1 MREPRANHVRSVP
14 GREAVV
20 DGDVRVR
27 REDRFGAGFDGVLA
41 AAQEGSG
48 WAFERLWHAF
58 APSVTGYLRLQGA
71 AEPEDLASDVFLGAF
86 RSLAT
91 FSGDEGAFRS
101 WLFTIAHRRLV
112 DARRQAARRP
122 PPQALEEAAELPH
135 AAPDAEVEVMRR
147 MAEERVRSL
156 CARLVPDRRDVL
168 LLRLVGGFTVEEVAA
183 ALDKSPAAI
192 KALQRR
198 GLTTLRQILEQESA
212 PILAAATIAATR

>member
-1 MREPRANHVRSVP
+1 M
-14 GREAVV
+14 
-20 DGDVRVR
+20 R
-27 REDRFGAGFDGVLA
+27 REDRLGAGFDGVLA

-58 APSVTGYLRLQGA
+58 APSVTGYLRIQGA
-71 AEPEDLASDVFLGAF
+71 AEPDDLASEVFLGAF

-91 FSGDEGAFRS
+91 FSGDEAAFRS

-112 DARRQAARRP
+112 DARRSAARRP
-122 PPQALEEAAELPH
+122 PPQPLDEGVDTGH
-135 AAPDAEVEVMRR
+135 AGAPPEVEVMRR

-156 CARLVPDRRDVL
+156 CARLVPDQRDVL

-183 ALDKSPAAI
+183 TLDKSPGAT

-198 GLTTLRQILEQESA
+198 GLVALRKILEA
-212 PILAAATIAATR
+212 

>member
-1 MREPRANHVRSVP
+1 MRA
-14 GREAVV
+14 
-20 DGDVRVR
+20 R
-27 REDRFGAGFDGVLA
+27 RQDRFGPGFDGVLA

-48 WAFERLWHAF
+48 RAFERLWHAF
-58 APSVTGYLRLQGA
+58 APSVTGYLRLQGST
-71 AEPEDLASDVFLGAF
+71 EPDDLASEVFLGAF

-112 DARRQAARRP
+112 DARRQAARLP
-122 PPQALEEAAELPH
+122 PPEPLEEDAEISH
-135 AAPDAEVEVMRR
+135 AAAPEVEVMRR

-156 CARLVPDRRDVL
+156 CALLVPDQRDVL

-183 ALDKSPAAI
+183 TLDKSPGAT

-198 GLTTLRQILEQESA
+198 GLVALRKILEAQA
-212 PILAAATIAATR
+212 VPL

>member
-1 MREPRANHVRSVP
+1 M
-14 GREAVV
+14 
-20 DGDVRVR
+20 R
-27 REDRFGAGFDGVLA
+27 REDRLGPGFDGVLA

-58 APSVTGYLRLQGA
+58 APSVTGYLRIQGA
-71 AEPEDLASDVFLGAF
+71 AEPDDLASEVFLGAF

-91 FSGDEGAFRS
+91 FSGDEAAFRS

-112 DARRQAARRP
+112 DARRSAARRP
-122 PPQALEEAAELPH
+122 PPQPLDEGVDTGH
-135 AAPDAEVEVMRR
+135 AAAGPEVEVMRR

-156 CARLVPDRRDVL
+156 CARLVPDQRDVL

-183 ALDKSPAAI
+183 ALDKSPGAT

-198 GLTTLRQILEQESA
+198 GLVALSKILEA
-212 PILAAATIAATR
+212 RAVPL

>member
-1 MREPRANHVRSVP
+1 
-14 GREAVV
+14 
-20 DGDVRVR
+20 VR

-48 WAFERLWHAF
+48 WAFERLWRAF

-71 AEPEDLASDVFLGAF
+71 GEPEDLASEVFLGAF

-122 PPQALEEAAELPH
+122 PPQPLEEDAQTGH
-135 AAPDAEVEVMRR
+135 AAAPEVEVMRR

-212 PILAAATIAATR
+212 PFFAAATIAATR